1 MNKAELI
8 RAIAKRAGIPDIN
21 AKLFFEVL
29 LKRLSEELQPGQAAD
44 IPGIGYLQLRKGKLL
59 IKDEVKGETSSE
71 EFLNLIVY
79 YRKADKPD
87 SENLIFNIPEIDSH
101 PQDSIEQSFS
111 LSIGKPVVP
120 LEGVKETDY
129 FTPLTGKELRD
140 LVSSRVEILLSE
152 INIVRDYKKGS
163 EVLLITPE
171 KFSKDEFEIKWDDL
185 TGSDIDDEPIAKPDK
200 KKELLKTSD
209 KIEWEFGSEL
219 NKQIEEEAILDTEKE
234 ENSLLTSKD
243 KKTNKT
249 RVDWNFG
256 ITQEEIYKTE
266 EIPVTNEK
274 SAEDTSKKIKPLEE
288 KSPTEEQ
295 PGYQKIDTLYERLKS
310 RKSVDTDEFNLTWN
324 FDTTEQIETTEKEII
339 EEPFKEKHFPGKPIG
354 KETIETQKIT
364 EEKPELTEVKETKSI
379 TDEVIE
385 NRLTEKP
392 STLEEEITKDD
403 EVVITKARPSITKE
417 KIQREKTSEKYT
429 AAQRRG
435 TYRRTGT
442 YSKKGSSL
450 PFFIG
455 ILVIIT
461 VGVVLFS
468 FFKDINLDFL
478 NLTKKKVENVNK
490 SLFAGTNV
498 IERNYDI
505 PVSFKSDKKIIPAV
519 IKQKTRPKTR
529 RSKKR
534 SIYKKPSKKIT
545 QVQKNV
551 PVVPLQPGR
560 IKELRESMKDVVKAT
575 KNNELNLP
583 DKKEKTDKVTNE
595 QFTFENLPAPIDTAK
610 LHANIYRVGNTY
622 TVQVSS
628 WKSSAT
634 AEREASKLKK
644 KGYDSFVAKA
654 LIPGKGLW
662 YRVRVRNF
670 KTQREAEDF
679 LLLYQ

>member
-266 EIPVTNEK
+266 EIPATNEK

-417 KIQREKTSEKYT
+417 KIQREKTSEKYA

-534 SIYKKPSKKIT
+534 SVYKKPSKKIT
-545 QVQKNV
+545 QVKKNV